1 MILQAL
7 VAYYEMLAKKGE
19 ISRSGWGPVKVSC
32 ALEIDANGQLLQA
45 FSLKD
50 ASRDGKKMVPR
61 NMTLPAPVKRTVG
74 VSANFLCDTA
84 SYFLGLDDK
93 GKPER
98 TQKCFEAAQELH
110 HAILSECNSPC
121 AKAICSFFEQWD
133 TSAAKENPALTACMD
148 DLMQGGNLVFLFEN
162 TFAQD
167 DADIADAWQRH
178 YDGSDAENGET
189 MRCLV
194 TGKRVAPALTH
205 PPIKGVRDAQS
216 SGAALISFNAPA
228 DCSYGREQNANAPVG
243 TYAAFAYTTALNH
256 LLAQRDADG
265 RPLCSK
271 QVGDTTVVYWAEDA
285 APQYQNVFSAFLDGA
300 DDSVTSDDLHAFMTA
315 MAEGKPAN
323 WNNVPLQPDN
333 HFYVLGLAPNAARL
347 SVRFFEQDTFGTM
360 TAHIKAHFDRLA
372 IVSDGKSKWIDI
384 PLWALLRETVN
395 ENARVKMPSPQMAG
409 DMLTAILTGGRY
421 PATLFQQTQLR
432 IRADRQI
439 TRGRAAIIKAYLM
452 RNTNNEE
459 YKEVLNVNLNDQT
472 TYQPYILG
480 RLFSVLEA
488 IQQRANPGIN
498 TTIKDKYF
506 SSACATPAMVFPTL
520 LNLAD
525 KHLKK
530 MDTGSSIYYAKQLG
544 TLTALIIESYPVHQT
559 LPDQGIFQLGYYH
572 QTQKRYEKKVE
583 NKEEN

>member
-1 MILQAL
+1 MILQSL
-7 VAYYEMLAKKGE
+7 VTYYETLAAKGE
-19 ISRSGWGPVKVSC
+19 ISRSGWGMVKVSC
-32 ALEIDANGQLLQA
+32 ALEIDAEGQLLQA
-45 FSLKD
+45 FSLKESD
-50 ASRDGKKMVPR
+50 AKGKKMVTR
-61 NMTLPAPVKRTVG
+61 IMTLPAPVKRG
-74 VSANFLCDTA
+74 KGIAPNFLCDGG

-93 GKPER
+93 GKAER
-98 TQKCFEAAQELH
+98 TQNCFAAAKELH
-110 HAILSECNSPC
+110 LSLLGACISPC
-121 AKAICSFFEQWD
+121 AKAICAFFEHWNAD
-133 TSAAKENPALTACMD
+133 TARENPALSDCMD
-148 DLMQGGNLVFLFEN
+148 DILQGGNLVFLFEN
-162 TFAQD
+162 AFAQD
-167 DADIADAWQRH
+167 DAEIAAAWQT
-178 YDGSDAENGET
+178 YYEGDAAKNDVK
-189 MRCLV
+189 MRCMV
-194 TGKRVAPALTH
+194 TGKLVSPALIH
-205 PPIKGVRDAQS
+205 PWIKGVRDAQS

-256 LLAQRDADG
+256 LLAKRDAEG

-271 QVGDTTVVYWAEDA
+271 LVGDTTVVYWAEDA
-285 APQYQNVFSAFLDGA
+285 ALQYQSAFSAFLDGA
-300 DDSVTSDDLHAFMTA
+300 DDSVTADDLHAFMSA
-315 MAEGKPAN
+315 IAEGRAAN
-323 WNNVPLQPDN
+323 WDNEPLSPEN

-347 SVRFFEQDTFGTM
+347 SVRFFERDTFGAM
-360 TAHIKAHFDRLA
+360 TAHIKQHFDRLS
-372 IVSDGKSKWIDI
+372 IVPDGKSKWIDI

-409 DMLTAILTGGRY
+409 EMLSAILTGGRY
-421 PATLFQQTQLR
+421 PATLYQQTQLR

-452 RNTNNEE
+452 RNTINEE
-459 YKEVLNVNLNDQT
+459 YKEVLNVNLNEQT
-472 TYQPYILG
+472 TYQPYVLG

-530 MDTGSSIYYAKQLG
+530 MDTGSTVYYAKQLG
-544 TLTALIIESYPVHQT
+544 ALTALITESYPAHQT